1 MTPPGSVLITSYTQ
15 RALAHEAKG
24 DYASARQDYAT
35 ALEGQG
41 ADAGSKA
48 NQATAKVRL
57 SLLSDATA
65 PAPGK
70 RRLNRN

>member
-1 MTPPGSVLITSYTQ
+1 MTPVGSVLITSYTQ

-48 NQATAKVRL
+48 NQATAKTGYLAIVGCNRHL
-57 SLLSDATA
+57 
-65 PAPGK
+65 APGK
-70 RRLNRN
+70 KNSG